1 MAAVRAI
8 LTTLN
13 DLTHGGA
20 ALLARPW
27 RDTTARALAEPAADP
42 WEGEYAHAGV
52 EPPLEDLLQDPLVLR
67 LMQAD
72 HVPPAQLRRLLRLR
86 QRPIAL

>member
-27 RDTTARALAEPAADP
+27 RDTAARALAESAADP
-42 WEGEYAHAGV
+42 WEGEYAHAGT

-67 LMQAD
+67 VMQAD
-72 HVPPAQLRRLLRLR
+72 RVPPAQLRRLLGLR